1 MNIVII
7 LIAKYLYVVELLV
20 FLISA
25 TIWRK
30 EEKLKVIKLMLLAAP
45 LAGVL
50 VLLGSHFIYDPRPF
64 VVENIKPLISHN
76 PDNGFPSDHTLLAM
90 FTAFA
95 AMVYNKKIGII
106 LLILALLVGASRV
119 MAKVHHPI
127 DIIGSIFIAFV
138 SITISY
144 LILKKL
150 KLN

>member
-45 LAGVL
+45 LTGVL

-64 VVENIKPLISHN
+64 VVENIKPLIPHD
-76 PDNGFPSDHTLLAM
+76 PDNGFPSDHTLMAM

-106 LLILALLVGASRV
+106 LLILAFLVGVSRV